1 MPSIRDMLGF
11 VLFGDG
17 KMSLYIVLMGIQG
30 AGKGLQ
36 ARFIEESYGIPQ
48 VSTGDLFRAMKA
60 RTDELARKVQD
71 IMAAG
76 QLVDDD
82 TTNAIVA
89 DRLAQA
95 DAKNG
100 VILDGYPRSQAQTE
114 FLEGHLAEKNAR
126 VNAVLLLE
134 LDLYIAFK
142 RAFGRVTDADG
153 NSYNY
158 YYNKA
163 DIDFQWVQDAD
174 AVFPPRLEACIA
186 STDRLLKRRPD
197 DASADAIVKR
207 IDTFLETT
215 QPLINYFEAKGRVR
229 RINANQSIEAVRA
242 DIRNVLDALSSIL

>member
-1 MPSIRDMLGF
+1 MLGF

-82 TTNAIVA
+82 TTNAMVA

-95 DAKNG
+95 DARNG
-100 VILDGYPRSQAQTE
+100 VILDGYPRSQAQAE
-114 FLEGHLAEKNAR
+114 FLEGHLAEKNAG
-126 VNAVLLLE
+126 VDAVLLLE

-163 DIDFQWVQDAD
+163 DVDFQWVQDVD

-186 STDRLLKRRPD
+186 GTDRLLKRRPD
-197 DASADAIVKR
+197 DASADAIIKR
-207 IDTFLETT
+207 IDAFLETT

-229 RINANQSIEAVRA
+229 KINANQSIEAVRA
-242 DIRNVLDALSSIL
+242 DIKNVLDALSSVL

>member
-1 MPSIRDMLGF
+1 MLGF
-11 VLFGDG
+11 ALFGDG
-17 KMSLYIVLMGIQG
+17 KMSLYIILMGIQG

-60 RTDELARKVQD
+60 RTDELARKVQG

-82 TTNAIVA
+82 TTNAMVA
-89 DRLAQA
+89 DRLAQT

-100 VILDGYPRSQAQTE
+100 VILDGYPRSQAQAE
-114 FLEGHLAEKNAR
+114 FLESHLAEKNAG
-126 VNAVLLLE
+126 VDAVLLLE

-163 DIDFQWVQDAD
+163 DVDFQWVQDVD
-174 AVFPPRLEACIA
+174 AVFPPRLEACVA
-186 STDRLLKRRPD
+186 GADRLLKRRPD

-229 RINANQSIEAVRA
+229 KINANQSIEAVRA
-242 DIRNVLDALSSIL
+242 DIKNVLDALSSTL